1 MLWKYIC
8 LFYCMMYIIMIAELI
23 LGTTSVIMKKRNEYE
38 R

>member
-1 MLWKYIC
+1 MLCKYIC

-23 LGTTSVIMKKRNEYE
+23 LRTTSVIMKKRNEYE

>member
-23 LGTTSVIMKKRNEYE
+23 LRTTSVIMKKRNEYE